1 MSVEDMY
8 KSFENLKRIVY
19 PSEFKRLGFTDL
31 VSLITSDNKSSE
43 TKIILKNIYKYISVI
58 KESIRNLGQKIL
70 ELHDSDAEYENVQ
83 VYDRDNLEGHTKDI
97 IYFLDHFI
105 DSVSA
110 LNRVYEFEESKYELE
125 MIETLLRSN
134 RNIILKKANAFR
146 KEKSFRQDLDRKEM
160 VENYRQF
167 LTDNIDIIVREAMK
181 LSILKIHTKIKQ
193 IIDSGELDDK
203 LF

>member
-31 VSLITSDNKSSE
+31 VGLITSDNKSSE

-70 ELHDSDAEYENVQ
+70 ELHDSDAEYENIQ

-97 IYFLDHFI
+97 IFFLDQFI

-134 RNIILKKANAFR
+134 RDIILKKANAFR
-146 KEKSFRQDLDRKEM
+146 KEKSFRQDLDREEM
-160 VENYRQF
+160 IENYRQF

-181 LSILKIHTKIKQ
+181 LSILKIHTNIKQ
-193 IIDSGELDDK
+193 IIDNGELDD
-203 LF
+203 

>member
-31 VSLITSDNKSSE
+31 VGLITSDNKLPE

-70 ELHDSDAEYENVQ
+70 ELHDSDAEYENIQ
-83 VYDRDNLEGHTKDI
+83 MYDKDNLEGHTKDI
-97 IYFLDHFI
+97 IYFLDQFI

-110 LNRVYEFEESKYELE
+110 LNKVYEFEESKYELE

-134 RNIILKKANAFR
+134 RDIVLKKANAFR
-146 KEKSFRQDLDRKEM
+146 KEKSFRQDMDRADMIES
-160 VENYRQF
+160 YRQF

-193 IIDSGELDDK
+193 IIDSGDLDD
-203 LF
+203 

>member
-8 KSFENLKRIVY
+8 KSFENLKRIIY

-31 VSLITSDNKSSE
+31 VGLITSDNKLPE

-70 ELHDSDAEYENVQ
+70 ELHDSDAEYENIQ
-83 VYDRDNLEGHTKDI
+83 VYDKDNLEGHTKDI
-97 IYFLDHFI
+97 IYFLDQFI

-110 LNRVYEFEESKYELE
+110 LNKVYEFEESKYELE

-134 RNIILKKANAFR
+134 RDIVLKKANAFR
-146 KEKSFRQDLDRKEM
+146 KEKSFRQDLDRADMIES
-160 VENYRQF
+160 YRQF

-193 IIDSGELDDK
+193 IIDSGELDD
-203 LF
+203 

>member
-31 VSLITSDNKSSE
+31 VGLITSDNKLPE

-70 ELHDSDAEYENVQ
+70 ELHDSDAEYENIQ
-83 VYDRDNLEGHTKDI
+83 VYDKDNLEGHTKDI
-97 IYFLDHFI
+97 IYFLDQFI

-110 LNRVYEFEESKYELE
+110 LNKVYEFEESKYELE

-134 RNIILKKANAFR
+134 RDIVLKKANAFR
-146 KEKSFRQDLDRKEM
+146 KEKSFRQDLDRADMIES
-160 VENYRQF
+160 YRQF

-193 IIDSGELDDK
+193 IIDSGELDD
-203 LF
+203 

>member
-31 VSLITSDNKSSE
+31 VGLITSDNKLPE

-70 ELHDSDAEYENVQ
+70 ELHDSDAEYENIQ
-83 VYDRDNLEGHTKDI
+83 VYDKDNLEGHTKDI
-97 IYFLDHFI
+97 IYFLDQFI

-110 LNRVYEFEESKYELE
+110 LNKVYEFEESKYELE

-134 RNIILKKANAFR
+134 RDIVLKKANAFR
-146 KEKSFRQDLDRKEM
+146 KEKSFRQDLDRVEM
-160 VENYRQF
+160 IENYSQF

-193 IIDSGELDDK
+193 IIDSGELDD
-203 LF
+203 

>member
-97 IYFLDHFI
+97 IFFLDQFI

-134 RNIILKKANAFR
+134 RDIVLKKANAFR
-146 KEKSFRQDLDRKEM
+146 KEKSFRQDLDRADMIES
-160 VENYRQF
+160 YRQF

-193 IIDSGELDDK
+193 IIDSGELDD
-203 LF
+203 

>member
-31 VSLITSDNKSSE
+31 VSLITSDNKLPE

-70 ELHDSDAEYENVQ
+70 ELHDSDAEYENIQ
-83 VYDRDNLEGHTKDI
+83 VYDKDNLEGHTKDI
-97 IYFLDHFI
+97 IYFLDQFI

-110 LNRVYEFEESKYELE
+110 LNKVYEFEESKYELE

-134 RNIILKKANAFR
+134 RDIVLKKANAFR
-146 KEKSFRQDLDRKEM
+146 KEKSFRQDLDRADMIES
-160 VENYRQF
+160 YRQF

-193 IIDSGELDDK
+193 IIDSGELDD
-203 LF
+203 

>member
-193 IIDSGELDDK
+193 IIDSGELDD
-203 LF
+203 

>member
-31 VSLITSDNKSSE
+31 VSLITSDNKLPE

-70 ELHDSDAEYENVQ
+70 ELHDSDAEYENIQ
-83 VYDRDNLEGHTKDI
+83 MYDKDNLEGHTKDI
-97 IYFLDHFI
+97 IYFLDQFI

-110 LNRVYEFEESKYELE
+110 LNKVYEFEESKYELE

-134 RNIILKKANAFR
+134 RDIVLKKANAFR
-146 KEKSFRQDLDRKEM
+146 KEKSFRQDMDRADMIES
-160 VENYRQF
+160 YRQF

-193 IIDSGELDDK
+193 IIDSGELDD
-203 LF
+203 